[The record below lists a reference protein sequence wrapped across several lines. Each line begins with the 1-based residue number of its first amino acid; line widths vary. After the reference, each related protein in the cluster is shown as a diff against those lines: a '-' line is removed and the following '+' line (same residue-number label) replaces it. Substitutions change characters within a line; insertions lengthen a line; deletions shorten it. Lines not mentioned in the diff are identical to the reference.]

1 MKKIKK
7 GIVFGI
13 VLLWVFGMISAY
25 YVFHKPIQYS
35 QIQTLAQGLFS
46 LVICVS
52 ILSISGGLGSLI
64 VRYDD
69 KQPLITMALQASMGL
84 GIIAVVM
91 LLIGISIGYSE
102 WVLWG
107 MLIGPFILLPE
118 RMIGWWKLARE
129 MMDEDRKRD
138 GLSSILLL
146 YVGLVFGVTFLVALT
161 LPTKFDSL
169 VYHISLPKIYL
180 QENQFQ
186 FVPWLMYWGMPQ
198 VTEMLFTWAMGLG
211 SLQTP
216 LMMGWLVG
224 LLASIAVFRIV
235 QINVSKTAGYVSLAS
250 LLAGYTTAQSLSWGY
265 VNWMN
270 MLFGTAF
277 LVCMWQWYKAQ
288 VDTYQGQNNKG
299 ILGEN
304 GRYFLTLGGVFV
316 GFSLGVKYTS
326 GVLVLIG
333 IIIILFGSKKIGR
346 KRGWS
351 NLFLFLGAA
360 FLTFSPWL
368 MKNVLATNNP
378 LYPFIFPA
386 GSMDRIRLNFYQNQ
400 PTYDAWW
407 KVFLLAVSSTILGK
421 EGAAGFGAS
430 IGPLLFPL
438 GFVGAVLGKKEK
450 MQSKELYKTALLIII
465 PGLIIWGI
473 AGFFSGFLIQTRL
486 YYALFPS
493 VAVLAGMG
501 FKGMKDLR
509 IKKIRLQ
516 SVVAAM
522 ILLVIGLNSFQMLKI
537 NLEKL
542 VFSNVVGLVEDEEY
556 LSVNTG
562 WYAPAMEE
570 LQELPKGSYV
580 LLLWEPRGLYC
591 IPRCNP
597 DEILD
602 RWIHDY
608 LRYSTTQTIIK
619 SWKEEGYT
627 HILYNSQGAKFI
639 KGTDF
644 RYEADAWAELDVLL
658 GSLPEPRDLGG
669 GYTLYEMG
677 K

>member
-1 MKKIKK
+1 MKKITK
-7 GIVFGI
+7 GIVFGF

-25 YVFHKPIQYS
+25 YVFHKPIQYT
-35 QIQTLAQGLFS
+35 QLQTLAQGLAS
-46 LVICVS
+46 LVICVL

-64 VRYDD
+64 VRNDD
-69 KQPLITMALQASMGL
+69 KQPLITMMLQASMGL
-84 GIIAVVM
+84 GIVSVVM
-91 LLIGISIGYSE
+91 LFIGISIGYSE

-107 MLIGPFILLPE
+107 LLIAALILLPG

-129 MMDEDRKRD
+129 IRDEDRKRD

-146 YVGLVFGVTFLVALT
+146 YVGLVFGVTFLAALT

-169 VYHISLPKIYL
+169 VYHITLPKIYL
-180 QENQFQ
+180 QEGQFQ

-224 LLASIAVFRIV
+224 LLASMAIFRIV
-235 QINVSKTAGYVSLAS
+235 QINVSKTAGYISLAS

-288 VDTYQGQNNKG
+288 VETYQGQNNKG
-299 ILGEN
+299 LSREN
-304 GRYFLTLGGVFV
+304 GRYFLTLGGIFM
-316 GFSLGVKYTS
+316 GFSMGVKYTS
-326 GVLVLIG
+326 GVLIFVGL
-333 IIIILFGSKKIGR
+333 IIILFGSKKRWGKIR
-346 KRGWS
+346 WPD
-351 NLFLFLGAA
+351 LFIFMGAA

-368 MKNVLATNNP
+368 IKNVSATNNP

-407 KVFLLAVSSTILGK
+407 KVFLLPVSSTVLGK

-438 GFVGAVLGKKEK
+438 GFVGAVLGKKENLPGK
-450 MQSKELYKTALLIII
+450 DLYQTALLIII
-465 PGLIIWGI
+465 PGLMIWGI

-486 YYALFPS
+486 YYTLFPS
-493 VAVLAGMG
+493 VAILAGIG
-501 FKGMKDLR
+501 FEGMTDLR
-509 IKKIRLQ
+509 IKPIRLQ
-516 SVVAAM
+516 SVVAAL
-522 ILLVIGLNSFQMLKI
+522 IILVIGLNSFQLIKI
-537 NLEKL
+537 NLEKM
-542 VFSNVVGLVEDEEY
+542 VFNNVVGLVDDEGY

-570 LQELPKGSYV
+570 LKELPKGSNV

-608 LRYSTTQTIIK
+608 LRYSTTQNIINK
-619 SWKEEGYT
+619 WKEAGYT
-627 HILYNSQGAKFI
+627 HILYNSQGAEFI
-639 KGTDF
+639 KETDF
-644 RYEADAWAELDVLL
+644 RYEADVWEELDSLL
-658 GSLPEPRDLGG
+658 SFLPEPRDFGG
-669 GYTLYEMG
+669 GYTLYKLG